1 MKTIF
6 YIINAVIII
15 FAFIF
20 CYHYYEKDRIITSY
34 IEKTP
39 VIETFKKAAIK
50 GETLAYNKLKEAYK
64 LEPYEEELIYYS
76 FLIANKCQYPP
87 AYYDVYYELRHIEIL
102 GKKDFFDKE
111 LRTFMIEYLKKGAAL
126 GDKQSKLELGRLY
139 MQGKYLPKDTI
150 LGKKFI
156 RSCSN

>member
-6 YIINAVIII
+6 YIINAGIII
-15 FAFIF
+15 FTFIF

-39 VIETFKKAAIK
+39 AIETFKKAARK
-50 GETLAYNKLKEAYK
+50 GDTLAYNKLKKAYK
-64 LEPYEEELIYYS
+64 SEPYEGELIYYS
-76 FLIANKCQYPP
+76 FLTANKCQYPP

-102 GKKDFFDKE
+102 EKKDFFDKE

-126 GDKQSKLELGRLY
+126 GDKNSKRELAKLY
-139 MQGKYLPKDTI
+139 MEGKFLPKDTI
-150 LGKKFI
+150 LGKKLI
-156 RSCSN
+156 KECSK